1 MKGEVMSKISKIFV
15 SEEMSVAGCGF
26 VVYITW
32 DNEHGSITRTELGW
46 DMVENL
52 ALTNGLE
59 LAF

>member
-1 MKGEVMSKISKIFV
+1 MNKISKIFV

-32 DNEHGSITRTELGW
+32 DNEHGVTQSISRTELGW